1 MSGPHAPGGARGGA
15 GSPPHESGESGY
27 VLEVEDLAKHFT
39 VKGAGVV
46 RAVDGVSFR
55 LREGEVLGLVGESGS
70 GKSTVGRCVTRLLEP
85 TGGTVRL
92 QGRDITHLTQR
103 QLRPLRREMHIVFQ
117 DPSSSLNPR
126 MTVGE
131 IVGEPLR
138 RHRLA
143 GGAALARR
151 VAGLLSEVGLRPEL
165 DRRYPHELSGG
176 QRQRVGLARALSVE
190 PALLV
195 ADEPTSALD
204 VSVQAAIL
212 NLLAEVQRRRR
223 FACLF
228 ITHDLAVVELVAS
241 RVAVMYLGTLAEV
254 APREELFR
262 APKHPYT
269 QALLSAAPVPD
280 PVAQRGRQRVVLTG
294 DLPSP
299 LHPPA
304 GCRFHTRCPL
314 ADERSR
320 TEVPALRDVTGTRH
334 LVACHQVGED
344 GTAPDVLQPAQ
355 RGAP

>member
-1 MSGPHAPGGARGGA
+1 MSEP
-15 GSPPHESGESGY
+15 
-27 VLEVEDLAKHFT
+27 VLEVEDLTKHFT
-39 VKGAGVV
+39 VRGRGVV
-46 RAVDGVSFR
+46 RAVDGVSFE

-70 GKSTVGRCVTRLLEP
+70 GKSTVGRCITRLIEP

-92 QGRDITHLTQR
+92 KGRDITHLTQR

-126 MTVGE
+126 MNVGD

-143 GGAALARR
+143 SGRALTDR
-151 VAGLLSEVGLRPEL
+151 VAELLHEVGLRPEL
-165 DRRYPHELSGG
+165 IGRYPHELSGG

-190 PALLV
+190 PSLLI

-228 ITHDLAVVELVAS
+228 ITHDLSVVEFIAN
-241 RVAVMYLGTLAEV
+241 RVAVMYLGTIAET

-280 PVAQRGRQRVVLTG
+280 PPAQRRRRRVVLAG

-299 LHPPA
+299 LNPPS

-320 TEVPALRDVTGTRH
+320 TEVPALRDVTGSGH
-334 LVACHQVGED
+334 LVACHQVGDD
-344 GTAPDVLQPAQ
+344 GTAPSIVERAQ
-355 RGAP
+355 FA